1 MLNAKDVKIWELL
14 LDFRI
19 LLCDTATRICENQV
33 NITIMKKCPGN
44 NMKNY
49 FDEVEEKVYRY
60 RKSHPDRP
68 YRAASHLMLWCFKSL
83 FRRLRVDKTIDD
95 IKSKSVTIYNKSILF
110 NLNGGLGDIVIAIN
124 FLIQLHAKYGAGFT
138 FYISVPP
145 VFYDTAG
152 VLIQKY
158 DFFKMFD
165 GVGGNG
171 VFVAEINLCRV
182 PQIVSVDITAIANE
196 SMPLA
201 EWARH
206 VYDFNKK
213 YPEYLK
219 SGTTGDFL
227 LTNFTKLMGRNRLS
241 QADIDDLVG
250 IKTVYELPTDSD
262 QNILNM
268 YGLDGNKYI
277 TLQCG
282 IGALSGDGLSTREW
296 PVERYNELIK
306 QIKKHNKKLM
316 LVQIGTENDP
326 AMAVDIDLRGKT
338 TFNEFLVVLKNA
350 KLHIGG
356 ESGCVHM
363 RHFMGARPSVVL
375 FGPTFKD
382 FYAYDENI
390 NISSGVCPGCEW
402 LHNGWREICIKSGC
416 VKSACLEK
424 ITAGDV
430 MDKIKGK
437 L

>member
-1 MLNAKDVKIWELL
+1 MLDTKDLKIRDLL

-19 LLCDTATRICENQV
+19 LLCDTVLCADINQDEER
-33 NITIMKKCPGN
+33 PGK

-49 FDEVEEKVYRY
+49 FDELEEKVYRY

-95 IKSKSVTIYNKSILF
+95 IKSKPVTIYNKSILF
-110 NLNGGLGDIVIAIN
+110 NLNGGIGDIVIAIN
-124 FLIQLHAKYGAGFT
+124 FLIQLHTKCGQGFT
-138 FYISVPP
+138 FYITVPN
-145 VFYDTAG
+145 VFLDTAG
-152 VLIQKY
+152 ILIQKH
-158 DFFKMFD
+158 DFLKLFD
-165 GVGGNG
+165 GKTGGSNI
-171 VFVAEINLCRV
+171 FVAEINLCRV

-206 VYDFNKK
+206 VYDFNKT

-227 LTNFTKLMGRNRLS
+227 LTNFTKLAGRNRLS

-250 IKTVYELPTDSD
+250 VKTVYELPTDSEKSVLE
-262 QNILNM
+262 Q
-268 YGLDGNKYI
+268 YGLTENKYI

-296 PVERYNELIK
+296 PIEKYNKLIGL
-306 QIKKHNKKLM
+306 IKKHNGNIM
-316 LVQIGTENDP
+316 LVQIGTEKDP
-326 AMAVDIDLRGKT
+326 AMAVDVDLRGKT

-363 RHFMGARPSVVL
+363 RHFMGARPSAVL

-430 MDKIKGK
+430 MDKIKER

>member
-1 MLNAKDVKIWELL
+1 MLNAKDVKIRELL

-19 LLCDTATRICENQV
+19 LLCDTVQRTEKYPR
-33 NITIMKKCPGN
+33 N

-49 FDEVEEKVYRY
+49 FDEIEEKVYRY
-60 RKSHPDRP
+60 RKAHPDRP

-138 FYISVPP
+138 FYISVPS
-145 VFYDTAG
+145 VFYDATRI
-152 VLIQKY
+152 LIQKY
-158 DFFKMFD
+158 NFFKMFD
-165 GVGGNG
+165 GKSGGAN

-250 IKTVYELPTDSD
+250 IKTVYELPTDSEKSV
-262 QNILNM
+262 LKK

-296 PVERYNELIK
+296 HVEKYNELIRL
-306 QIKKHNKKLM
+306 IKNHNKNII

-382 FYAYDENI
+382 FYAYNENI

-402 LHNGWREICIKSGC
+402 LHNSWREVCIKTGTFQ
-416 VKSACLEK
+416 SACLNK
-424 ITAGDV
+424 INAVDV
-430 MDKIKGK
+430 MNKIKDV

>member
-1 MLNAKDVKIWELL
+1 MNRPIPKKSGKSKNTKIGELL

-19 LLCDTATRICENQV
+19 LLCDTVPSVEKYPR
-33 NITIMKKCPGN
+33 N

-49 FDEVEEKVYRY
+49 FDEIEEKVYRY
-60 RKSHPDRP
+60 RKAHPDRP

-95 IKSKSVTIYNKSILF
+95 IKSKPLTGYSKSILF
-110 NLNGGLGDIVIAIN
+110 NLNGGIGDIVIAIN
-124 FLIQLHAKYGAGFT
+124 FLIQLHTKYAQNFT
-138 FYISVPP
+138 FYLTVPP
-145 VFYDTAG
+145 VFYDTVA

-182 PQIVSVDITAIANE
+182 PQIVSVDITAIADE
-196 SMPLA
+196 SASLA
-201 EWARH
+201 EWTRH

-227 LTNFTKLMGRNRLS
+227 LTCFTKVSGRRRLN

-250 IKTVYELPTDSD
+250 IKSVYELPTDSEKSV
-262 QNILNM
+262 LEK
-268 YGLDGNKYI
+268 YGLVANEYL
-277 TLQCG
+277 TLQNG

-306 QIKKHNKKLM
+306 QIKKHNKKLI
-316 LVQIGTENDP
+316 LVQIGTEKDP

-338 TFNEFLVVLKNA
+338 IFNEFLVVLKNA

-363 RHFMGARPSVVL
+363 RHFMGARPSAVL

-390 NISSGVCPGCEW
+390 NISSGFCPGCEW

-424 ITAGDV
+424 ITATDV
-430 MDKIKGK
+430 MNEIQKV